1 MREWDYRWY
10 SFNSKWA
17 EGEQMASMRNGQG
30 DGWFCGFGLPG
41 AFLTGFDHESKMSPW
56 NMESPKVWT
65 GVLNSVPE
73 DFKAFATEPAFSMDD
88 TTFCIWRGVRD
99 AQWNTGKISYP
110 EGDDPDG
117 AAWMLAI
124 LDGKPDTYKAWAQD
138 YYETPVSLSAVQ
150 QIYGHVPLTR
160 ELLQEL
166 NATTKFESVLADAA
180 EIDYPVACSA

>member
-1 MREWDYRWY
+1 
-10 SFNSKWA
+10 
-17 EGEQMASMRNGQG
+17 
-30 DGWFCGFGLPG
+30 
-41 AFLTGFDHESKMSPW
+41 
-56 NMESPKVWT
+56 
-65 GVLNSVPE
+65 
-73 DFKAFATEPAFSMDD
+73 
-88 TTFCIWRGVRD
+88 
-99 AQWNTGKISYP
+99 
-110 EGDDPDG
+110 
-117 AAWMLAI
+117 MLAI